1 MADNFFARAAELSA
15 RGEPFV
21 TATVVR
27 AERPT
32 SAKPGDRAIVTAGGE
47 LHGALLPHHGEARHA
62 FKAGIGRSHHHVD
75 RVAHHVEGEGTE
87 TV

>member
-47 LHGALLPHHGEARHA
+47 RLPEHRRR
-62 FKAGIGRSHHHVD
+62 AGKQPATGMQD
-75 RVAHHVEGEGTE
+75 GT
-87 TV
+87 